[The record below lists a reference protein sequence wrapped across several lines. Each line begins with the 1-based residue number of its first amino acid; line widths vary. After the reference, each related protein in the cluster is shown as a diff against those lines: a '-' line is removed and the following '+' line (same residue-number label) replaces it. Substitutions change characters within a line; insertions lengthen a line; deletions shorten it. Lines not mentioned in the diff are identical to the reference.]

1 LNNTAEVFRRIANIQ
16 AELAALMRVLG
27 GEEPTVSV
35 VAEVSTPV
43 AVVARA
49 PELGRKVRWRYLPG
63 TWYKIVGRNPFRNGN
78 NYNLFEYLTHRYG
91 DGAWSR
97 EELGEALRFLSASGR
112 FRSMQTEDNIVL
124 VFLRTAG
131 PEKGAIEM
139 SAPRPGAIQA
149 DFSVVS
155 AAVSDDAELA
165 VAAAVV
171 AAAPPSKATQGAKAA
186 KAAKSEKGAKSE
198 KAEKAASPAKAP
210 RAEASPAVA
219 RPPLRVVEDDEL
231 PAEPG
236 DDRFQLLGEMPFRT
250 GVNTFIWQRLG
261 NDVFARSEITTVV
274 TDLVA
279 QKAFESIRPVETIV
293 RDFLGRVQEKGRL
306 KRF

>member
-1 LNNTAEVFRRIANIQ
+1 VNNTAEVFRRIANIQ

-27 GEEPTVSV
+27 GEEPPVSV
-35 VAEVSTPV
+35 ATEVSQLV
-43 AVVARA
+43 AVAART
-49 PELGRKVRWRYLPG
+49 PEAGRKVRWRYLPG

-78 NYNLFEYLTHRYG
+78 NYNLFEYLSHRYG

-97 EELGEALRFLSASGR
+97 EELGEALKFLSASGR

-139 SAPRPGAIQA
+139 TSPRPGAIQA

-155 AAVSDDAELA
+155 AAVTDDAELP
-165 VAAAVV
+165 VV
-171 AAAPPSKATQGAKAA
+171 AEIAPAVPATKATKAT
-186 KAAKSEKGAKSE
+186 KGAKGS
-198 KAEKAASPAKAP
+198 KTEKAAPAPKGP
-210 RAEASPAVA
+210 RAAASVAVA
-219 RPPLRVVEDDEL
+219 RPPLRVVDEDDL

-261 NDVFARSEITTVV
+261 NQPFARSEITTVV

>member
-1 LNNTAEVFRRIANIQ
+1 LNNSAEVFRRIANIQ

-27 GEEPTVSV
+27 GEEPSV
-35 VAEVSTPV
+35 LATSEASAPWVAP
-43 AVVARA
+43 ARA
-49 PELGRKVRWRYLPG
+49 PEQGRKVRWRYLPG

-78 NYNLFEYLTHRYG
+78 NYNLFEYLSHRYG

-97 EELGEALRFLSASGR
+97 EELGEALKFLTAAGR
-112 FRSMQTEDNIVL
+112 FRSMQTEENIVL

-139 SAPRPGAIQA
+139 TSPRPGSIQA
-149 DFSVVS
+149 DYSVVS
-155 AAVSDDAELA
+155 APVTDDAEIPV
-165 VAAAVV
+165 VAEVAP
-171 AAAPPSKATQGAKAA
+171 AAAPAKAP
-186 KAAKSEKGAKSE
+186 KAAKSGKGS
-198 KAEKAASPAKAP
+198 KAEKADKAAPPAKAP
-210 RAEASPAVA
+210 RAARAEAAAAAP
-219 RPPLRVVEDDEL
+219 RPPLRVVEEDEL

-261 NDVFARSEITTVV
+261 NQPFARSEITTVV
-274 TDLVA
+274 TDLVD

>member
-27 GEEPTVSV
+27 GEEPAQTTVTE
-35 VAEVSTPV
+35 APV
-43 AVVARA
+43 LAPVPVIRA
-49 PELGRKVRWRYLPG
+49 PERGRKVRWRYLAG
-63 TWYKIVGRNPFRNGN
+63 TWYRIVGRNPFRNGN
-78 NYNLFEYLTHRYG
+78 NYNLFEYLSHRYG

-97 EELGEALRFLSASGR
+97 EELGEALKFLTASGR

-139 SAPRPGAIQA
+139 SAPRPGAIQS

-155 AAVSDDAELA
+155 APVADVVEIPAA
-165 VAAAVV
+165 FVAAEPASKTRGAKGPKGAGKGAR
-171 AAAPPSKATQGAKAA
+171 AAAQEVAPVAQ
-186 KAAKSEKGAKSE
+186 
-198 KAEKAASPAKAP
+198 PA
-210 RAEASPAVA
+210 
-219 RPPLRVVEDDEL
+219 LRLVEEDDL

-261 NDVFARSEITTVV
+261 NDPFARSQITSVV